1 MMLFEPLKI
10 RDVNLKNRIMMSP
23 MAMYSAEKG
32 IANDFHLVHYGSR
45 AIGGTGIIMIEA
57 TAIEKEGKITPKD
70 LVLENEKQKNSLS
83 RIAAFINSNG
93 SISGIQLSHAGR
105 KARSTIPWER
115 NIKMKKETVNAVAPS
130 SLPYN
135 EEYPTP
141 KELSIEGIKKLEKK
155 FARSA
160 KMAVEA
166 GVKIIELHSAHGY
179 LIHEFLSPITNKR
192 NDIYGGK
199 IENRIRMLIETVDE
213 IRGSIPEGNPLFV
226 RISGVDFVE
235 NGWGL
240 EDSIY
245 LAKELKNH
253 GVDLIDCSSGG
264 ISPNVKVPEEKG
276 YNVFISEKIKKEAK
290 ILVSVVGY
298 IYQYDFAEKILEENK
313 ADMVSI
319 GRALLRDPYW
329 AMRREIAEGKKP
341 WPIQYERAF
350 TVKNNLM

>member
-1 MMLFEPLKI
+1 MKLLESLKI
-10 RDVNLKNRIMMSP
+10 RDANIRNRIMMSP
-23 MAMYSAEKG
+23 MAMYSAENG

-45 AIGGTGIIMIEA
+45 AIGGTGIIMMEA
-57 TAIEKEGKITPKD
+57 TAIEKKGKISPKD
-70 LVLENEKQKNSLS
+70 LVLENEKQKNGLS
-83 RIAAFINSNG
+83 RIAEFINSTG
-93 SISGIQLSHAGR
+93 SIPGIQLSHAGR
-105 KARSTIPWER
+105 KARSHVPWER
-115 NIKMKKETVNAVAPS
+115 DIKIEKETVNAIAPS

-135 EEYPTP
+135 ERYPTP
-141 KELSIEGIKKLEKK
+141 KELTIENIKKLEKK
-155 FARSA
+155 FAKSA

-166 GVKIIELHSAHGY
+166 GIKIIELHSAHGY
-179 LIHEFLSPITNKR
+179 LLHEFLSPVTNKR

-199 IENRIRMLIETVDE
+199 IENRTRMLIETVDE

-226 RISGVDFVE
+226 RISGVDFIE
-235 NGWGL
+235 NGWSL
-240 EDSIY
+240 EDSVY

-276 YNVFISEKIKKEAK
+276 YNVFISEKIKKEVG

-313 ADMVSI
+313 ADMVTI

-329 AMRREIAEGKKP
+329 VMKQEIAESKKT
-341 WPIQYERAF
+341 WPVQYERAF